1 MSISVS
7 LRSENPYL
15 VLFSFCNQ
23 LPSPPK
29 PPLPL
34 LLFCFFFV
42 FFLILH
48 RLVLRLSAAGTVPSC
63 HGPKVHPVIGSL
75 LPFYKNRHRLL
86 DWYTEMLKASP
97 NLTFVMWRLGA
108 RRIVVTAN
116 PENLE
121 HMLKTNFP
129 NYPKGKPFTD
139 ILGDFLGRG
148 ILSADGDLWHM
159 QRKLASHEFSARSL
173 REFVVNVLEREV
185 GERLLPILSSACA
198 DRRVV
203 DMQDLLRRFA
213 FDTVCKISFGT
224 DPGLLDPSLPES
236 ALAGAFEVASAIS
249 AKRGAAPVFVVWKAK
264 RALGVGSERQL
275 RAAVKLIHASIMEVI
290 RRRKATLENGTQH
303 KDLLSRLITG
313 GHEEE
318 VIRDMVISFVM
329 AGRDTTS
336 AALTWFFWLVSSHPE
351 VEAELVK
358 EAKRAKGRSD
368 LHALKDMKT
377 LEACLC
383 ESMRLYPPVVW
394 DSKHAVSDDVLPD
407 GTRIR
412 GGDRVTYFPYGMGRM
427 ERLWGENCLDF
438 DHRRWL
444 EESGEV
450 VRESPFK
457 FPVFQAGPRICLGK
471 EMAFLK
477 MKYIAAAVLREFA
490 LRRVEGERQK
500 PTLVPMLT
508 AHMAGGLQMVV
519 DSRK

>member
-1 MSISVS
+1 
-7 LRSENPYL
+7 
-15 VLFSFCNQ
+15 
-23 LPSPPK
+23 
-29 PPLPL
+29 
-34 LLFCFFFV
+34 
-42 FFLILH
+42 
-48 RLVLRLSAAGTVPSC
+48 
-63 HGPKVHPVIGSL
+63 
-75 LPFYKNRHRLL
+75 
-86 DWYTEMLKASP
+86 MLKASP

-185 GERLLPILSSACA
+185 SERLLPILSSACA

-249 AKRGAAPVFVVWKAK
+249 AKRGAAPVYVVWKAK

-275 RAAVKLIHASIMEVI
+275 RAAVKLIHAYIMEVI
-290 RRRKATLENGTQH
+290 RRRKATLENGIQH

-313 GHEEE
+313 GHEDE

-336 AALTWFFWLVSSHPE
+336 AALTWFLWLVSSHPE
-351 VEAELVK
+351 VEAEL
-358 EAKRAKGRSD
+358 
-368 LHALKDMKT
+368 
-377 LEACLC
+377 
-383 ESMRLYPPVVW
+383 SMRLYPPVVW

-412 GGDRVTYFPYGMGRM
+412 GGDRVTYFPYGMGGWR
-427 ERLWGENCLDF
+427 G
-438 DHRRWL
+438 
-444 EESGEV
+444 SGGRTASSSITGGGCR

-477 MKYIAAAVLREFA
+477 MKYIAAAVLREFS

-519 DSRK
+519 ERRK